1 MTEQEID
8 ERIKKFFSKERRQ
21 LLIEVERLIKQS
33 STSSSSSTVT
43 IESVKSLIEKHTEQ
57 ESEFITE
64 CISTTTSELEQ
75 SFANDLA
82 AEKDKQTELQ
92 NQLEATNQ
100 MLHDTQSALEK
111 ESETVSSLNDILQDT
126 QSALE
131 KEAKT
136 VTSLNDKLQAQQD
149 SLTALN
155 TLNDEYSKQIASFA
169 CSISYFLIYGHIIHG

>member
-43 IESVKSLIEKHTEQ
+43 IEQVKSLIEKHTEQ

-64 CISTTTSELEQ
+64 CISTATSELEQ
-75 SFANDLA
+75 SFQNDLA

-92 NQLEATNQ
+92 KQLATISQ
-100 MLHDTQSALEK
+100 VLQDTTSALEK
-111 ESETVSSLNDILQDT
+111 EVEKSSSLQDKM
-126 QSALE
+126 QEQQESL
-131 KEAKT
+131 KEDATKAGTDEDT
-136 VTSLNDKLQAQQD
+136 VKKNIKGD
-149 SLTALN
+149 
-155 TLNDEYSKQIASFA
+155 
-169 CSISYFLIYGHIIHG
+169 CR